1 MLDQSAVHSRIYA
14 LFPLL
19 LVNGWKYTG
28 FKMQKEKSDA
38 MTVVLDFKKMVA
50 GKLGGCNIPVNASDF
65 HRDSFNLREH
75 IQGELSK
82 VETRLTNLRLM
93 EMEGAA

>member
-1 MLDQSAVHSRIYA
+1 MDESTVHSRIYA

-19 LVNGWKYTG
+19 LVQGWKYTG
-28 FKMQKEKSDA
+28 FQMQRGKRDA
-38 MTVVLDFKKMVA
+38 MTILLDFKKMVA
-50 GKLGGCNIPVNASDF
+50 GKLGGCAIQVAASDF

-75 IQGELSK
+75 IKTELAK
-82 VETRLTNLRLM
+82 AETRLTNLRLM

>member
-1 MLDQSAVHSRIYA
+1 MDQSAVHSRIYA

-19 LVNGWKYTG
+19 LVQGWKYTG
-28 FKMQKEKSDA
+28 FKTRQEKGKITLD
-38 MTVVLDFKKMVA
+38 LDFKKMVA
-50 GKLGGCNIPVNASDF
+50 GKLGGCSIPVNASDF

-75 IQGELSK
+75 IQSELSK

>member
-1 MLDQSAVHSRIYA
+1 MDQSAVHSRIYA

-28 FKMQKEKSDA
+28 FKMQKGKRDD

-50 GKLGGCNIPVNASDF
+50 GKLGGCAVPVPYTDF
-65 HRDSFNLREH
+65 HREAFNLKDH
-75 IQGELSK
+75 IGGTLAK
-82 VETRLTNLRLM
+82 AETRLTNLRLM